1 MTADT
6 DAADE
11 FDFSQS
17 SASAADSSQAQDTAL
32 IWDDLPLSPE
42 PGFSPI
48 IPIQHGYDST
58 LLEKHNVDEYFL
70 DDEGEWMQDGSGD
83 WIWRASEPMM
93 DFDFDTEDAHDQ
105 SVGSDLEEFPS
116 DSSEGLLTPSSQSLS
131 NMIGRYHRQSSAE
144 TVGPD
149 QDSKCEAKS
158 QDCGAEFIT
167 PDYTPLLYQDNT
179 QELPSNPIARHQ
191 RLHPEPAYLDY
202 PIDYYKDPYSDLDY
216 ILDDCNEDVPEILS
230 GSPFALTADEIL
242 SGDDQF
248 VNETFTAGT
257 LTYPQSNTDM
267 EGLIVGWGE
276 EEETGLLDLDI

>member
-1 MTADT
+1 
-6 DAADE
+6 
-11 FDFSQS
+11 
-17 SASAADSSQAQDTAL
+17 
-32 IWDDLPLSPE
+32 
-42 PGFSPI
+42 
-48 IPIQHGYDST
+48 
-58 LLEKHNVDEYFL
+58 
-70 DDEGEWMQDGSGD
+70 
-83 WIWRASEPMM
+83 
-93 DFDFDTEDAHDQ
+93 
-105 SVGSDLEEFPS
+105 
-116 DSSEGLLTPSSQSLS
+116 
-131 NMIGRYHRQSSAE
+131 MIGRHHRQSSAE